1 MTSSPQPDR
10 TPASELVRTEARA
23 LLELAMRLDGPM
35 QCAFARATE
44 LVADAASRG
53 KRVIVLGM
61 GKSGLI
67 ARKIAATLC
76 STGTPAHFLH
86 PAEARHGDL
95 GMIAAGDL
103 MIALSA
109 SGETEELLRIL
120 PAIARFQEAYQ
131 LDALPNNQQFQV
143 LYNIAVMQIQS
154 EKYDDALKTLADWFK
169 VTGAQKSEAY
179 ALQANAYYR
188 LDKYQESVDAMKKA
202 LSLTDKPNE
211 SYYQIL
217 MASYAQLEQYDEA
230 AKVLEQ
236 QLAKNPGDVKLTTQL
251 ATVYVKGKQDQKAV
265 DLLVA
270 AKQKGLLTSESDYK
284 LMGQLYDQLDKPK
297 EGAAVLAE
305 GFSKNIIK
313 PSFEMYKL
321 LGDSYALANDDAHAI
336 EAYGKASA
344 LAKDGNVD
352 YVRGSLL
359 MNNDRM
365 KEAVEALR
373 QAIAKGSLKQP
384 GEAQLIL
391 GDAENNVD
399 NTPAAIAAWEKA
411 KAYPSTRQ
419 MAEQRLKNHKGGKGP
434 VVVKKG
440 KTPG

>member
-1 MTSSPQPDR
+1 MRNSMRAILGVIAAALFTL
-10 TPASELVRTEARA
+10 ASAASKEEKNEYPKSTRKDPKPEMSAGVQKDLNKGLDFVNNNQFDEAMP
-23 LLELAMRLDGPM
+23 LL
-35 QCAFARATE
+35 QK
-44 LVADAASRG
+44 VADDPKASKYAHAMALYGEAQVANG
-53 KRVIVLGM
+53 KNDD
-61 GKSGLI
+61 
-67 ARKIAATLC
+67 AT
-76 STGTPAHFLH
+76 
-86 PAEARHGDL
+86 
-95 GMIAAGDL
+95 
-103 MIALSA
+103 
-109 SGETEELLRIL
+109 
-120 PAIARFQEAYQ
+120 AIARFQEAYQ

-399 NTPAAIAAWEKA
+399 NTSAAIAAWEKA